1 MISENSTARM
11 SGTWLQDVQ
20 RRRKWVLRGMGGAA
34 ILGFLLADSLWR
46 PGGFTHEAIEYVGV
60 GLLLVCVLGRAWC
73 TLYIGGRKKAEL
85 VQDGPY
91 SVSRNPLYV
100 FSIIGAA
107 GVGAAAGSV
116 VTTLLLALACYAVF
130 ASVVGREEQFLSERF
145 GQSYAEYC
153 ARVPRFWPRLSVW
166 RDVPT
171 VEASPRLVLASVRDG
186 ALFFLAIPLVE
197 SIEHLHTAGILPV
210 YLLLP

>member
-1 MISENSTARM
+1 MISEHITARL
-11 SGTWLQDVQ
+11 SGSWLQDVQ
-20 RRRKWVLRGMGGAA
+20 RRRKWVLRALAVAA
-34 ILGFLLADSLWR
+34 VVGFLFTDSMWR
-46 PGGFTHEAIEYVGV
+46 PGGFTHEAIEYFGI

-85 VQDGPY
+85 VQVGPY

-116 VTTLLLALACYAVF
+116 ISTLLLAVACYAVF
-130 ASVVGREEQFLSERF
+130 AVVVSREEQFLSERF
-145 GQSYAEYC
+145 GRAYAEYC
-153 ARVPRFWPRLSVW
+153 ARVPRFWPRLSEW
-166 RDVPT
+166 RDVAT

-186 ALFFLAIPLVE
+186 ALFFLAIPFVE
-197 SIEHLHTAGILPV
+197 AIEHLHMNGILPV
-210 YLLLP
+210 QLLLP

>member
-1 MISENSTARM
+1 MISENTTARI
-11 SGTWLQDVQ
+11 SGSWLQDVQ
-20 RRRKWVLRGMGGAA
+20 RRRKWVLRGLGGAA

-73 TLYIGGRKKAEL
+73 TLYIGGRKKAEI

-116 VTTLLLALACYAVF
+116 IATILLALACYAVF
-130 ASVVGREEQFLSERF
+130 AVVVGREEQFLSERF
-145 GQSYAEYC
+145 GRTYADYC
-153 ARVPRFWPRLSVW
+153 ARVPRFWPRLSEW
-166 RDVPT
+166 KDVPT

-186 ALFFLAIPLVE
+186 ALFFLAIPVVE
-197 SIEHLHTAGILPV
+197 SIEHLHMAGILPV

>member
-1 MISENSTARM
+1 MISDNTTARP
-11 SGTWLQDVQ
+11 SGSWLQDVQ
-20 RRRKWVLRGMGGAA
+20 RRRKWVLRALTAA
-34 ILGFLLADSLWR
+34 AVAGFLVADSRWR

-85 VQDGPY
+85 VQVGPY

-116 VTTLLLALACYAVF
+116 VTTILLAVACYAVF
-130 ASVVGREEQFLSERF
+130 AVVVAREERFLSERF
-145 GQSYAEYC
+145 GRAYEDYC
-153 ARVPRFWPRLSVW
+153 ARVPRFWPRLSQW

-186 ALFFLAIPLVE
+186 ALFFLAIPFVE
-197 SIEHLHTAGILPV
+197 AIEHIHMAGILPV